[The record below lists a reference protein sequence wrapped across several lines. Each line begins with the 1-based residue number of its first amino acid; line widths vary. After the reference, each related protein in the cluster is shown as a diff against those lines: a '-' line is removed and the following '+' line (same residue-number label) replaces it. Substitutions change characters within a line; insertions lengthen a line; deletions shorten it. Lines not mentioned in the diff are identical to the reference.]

1 MSSVLNVSNDSS
13 KPQEFSIKDI
23 VMFVNSEEQ
32 NWFERIHVGKF
43 LGLEDIR
50 TSLNGLE
57 KCEMLSRQELIPS
70 GRTMS
75 GWSGPK
81 DQQNKTGKFLSV
93 FGVMYI
99 IVNSKKDKGKVLKKH
114 ILKDIVPRG
123 FDTRFEEIQEKHRQA
138 IEEKDAAIALLN
150 DDLKNGENE
159 KVSLQ
164 GEIGAKDQQIAALQ
178 RRYVGYLSDEDKN
191 NGISIIAKNNDA
203 VEYPYIYA
211 NSMVIE
217 GRRSGC

>member
-32 NWFERIHVGKF
+32 NWFKRIHVGKF

-75 GWSGPK
+75 G
-81 DQQNKTGKFLSV
+81 
-93 FGVMYI
+93 
-99 IVNSKKDKGKVLKKH
+99 
-114 ILKDIVPRG
+114 
-123 FDTRFEEIQEKHRQA
+123 
-138 IEEKDAAIALLN
+138 
-150 DDLKNGENE
+150 
-159 KVSLQ
+159 
-164 GEIGAKDQQIAALQ
+164 
-178 RRYVGYLSDEDKN
+178 
-191 NGISIIAKNNDA
+191 
-203 VEYPYIYA
+203 
-211 NSMVIE
+211 
-217 GRRSGC
+217 

>member
-32 NWFERIHVGKF
+32 NWFKRIHVGKF

-75 GWSGPK
+75 GWSGLK

-191 NGISIIAKNNDA
+191 NGKSIITKNNEEA
-203 VEYPYIYA
+203 EYPYISICGQQDQGVA
-211 NSMVIE
+211 DTQ
-217 GRRSGC
+217 